1 MMDITNDI
9 TVLKDAANTLSMLL
23 SVYTTVKIVVK
34 IDKNKRCFDIFPTT
48 HANQHVRM
56 LVFDDMAK
64 VFYEY
69 GIQANHGYYKISIP
83 YVKALNFLTLHKM
96 KTGF

>member
-34 IDKNKRCFDIFPTT
+34 IDKDKRCFDIFPTT
-48 HANQHVRM
+48 HANQQVRM

-69 GIQANHGYYKISIP
+69 GIQANHGYYKITLP
-83 YVKALNFLTLHKM
+83 YSTVLNFLTLHKM